1 VAKCRHHRF
10 VTRRTSSSF
19 AAPSQ
24 NTQLL
29 CFQSPAAFCAPSR
42 KFGTPRAL
50 TGAWRRT
57 GQQVLR
63 ITLEE
68 NPDAVVLK
76 VEGRLAGP
84 WVEELGRLWKEKAP
98 AVARKKLSLDLR
110 GTTFADAGG
119 IGILKTIYS
128 ETGAAILSG
137 TPWTQYL
144 AEEVTNTNP

>member
-1 VAKCRHHRF
+1 M
-10 VTRRTSSSF
+10 
-19 AAPSQ
+19 
-24 NTQLL
+24 
-29 CFQSPAAFCAPSR
+29 
-42 KFGTPRAL
+42 
-50 TGAWRRT
+50 
-57 GQQVLR
+57 LR

-84 WVEELGRLWKEKAP
+84 WVEELDRLWKEKAP
-98 AVARKKLSLDLR
+98 AVAQKKVSLDLR
-110 GTTFADAGG
+110 GTTFADASG

-144 AEEVTNTNP
+144 AEEVASKNSQPAGTEV